1 LDGTNLINKDG
12 LWKSDD
18 PWKFED
24 LDGKFVNIKNTKK
37 NEVLGIRKSDNS
49 KGGVIS
55 GGVWFHLLE
64 NEPIR
69 GIGTTKNSRF
79 TKKKNIYENLFTL
92 FFCLIKNKGN
102 CSKQSAAPS
111 IKLFR
116 KNQKKYFIKK
126 NKPRIFWWF
135 RCHECIICL
144 KVEGKYHLRLPHIN
158 S

>member
-1 LDGTNLINKDG
+1 MVPSSRKWTNSWHRNHQ
-12 LWKSDD
+12 
-18 PWKFED
+18 KFAIYE
-24 LDGKFVNIKNTKK
+24 
-37 NEVLGIRKSDNS
+37 
-49 KGGVIS
+49 
-55 GGVWFHLLE
+55 
-64 NEPIR
+64 
-69 GIGTTKNSRF
+69 
-79 TKKKNIYENLFTL
+79 KKNIYENLFTL

-158 S
+158 SWIKWFWTKLEKWICGQWRLLCLNQPDFWTGFNCFYKWYTKNWEKYDLYILN